1 MRHIP
6 ERYGHA
12 VYSFGLF
19 GPCTIRN
26 RSEAVF
32 TLLESPRGYD
42 LNPLIASLKLAF
54 TTTPVHRT
62 CATSF
67 SA

>member
-6 ERYGHA
+6 ERYEHA
-12 VYSFGLF
+12 ARSFGLF
-19 GPCTIRN
+19 AAHTIRN
-26 RSEAVF
+26 RSAAVF

-54 TTTPVHRT
+54 TTAPVHRT